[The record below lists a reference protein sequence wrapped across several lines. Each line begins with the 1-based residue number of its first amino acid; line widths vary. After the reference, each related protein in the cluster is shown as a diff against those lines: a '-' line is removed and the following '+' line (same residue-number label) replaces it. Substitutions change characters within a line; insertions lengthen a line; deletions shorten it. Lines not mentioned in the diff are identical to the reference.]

1 MKIRTTTVR
10 SGSKLL
16 ETKKKKRNCVFQ
28 KYLTSKTYFTPLFER
43 TIWVH
48 VFFSVFY
55 CFITVF
61 FLFFIFIFFCF
72 FSVYYSFLFY
82 SGTGSGPNLI
92 FLVQIFPP
100 FFHCCVYPTPS
111 AHTML
116 YSLCSYP
123 NISCSFTFN
132 DNNICHFI
140 PIMIYSPWWHHS
152 HLIKYN
158 LSVIYSE
165 TPSKIYSVEKY
176 YL

>member
-10 SGSKLL
+10 SGIKLL
-16 ETKKKKRNCVFQ
+16 ETKKKKWNCVFQ

-48 VFFSVFY
+48 V
-55 CFITVF
+55 
-61 FLFFIFIFFCF
+61 

-100 FFHCCVYPTPS
+100 FFPCCVYPTPS

-152 HLIKYN
+152 NLIKYN

-165 TPSKIYSVEKY
+165 NPSKIYSVEKY